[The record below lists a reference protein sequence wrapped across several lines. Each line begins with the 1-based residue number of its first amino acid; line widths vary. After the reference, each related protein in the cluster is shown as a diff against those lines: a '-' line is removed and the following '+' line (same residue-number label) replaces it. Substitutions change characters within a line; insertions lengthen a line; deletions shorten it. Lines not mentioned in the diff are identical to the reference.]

1 MYHLINNVESNKR
14 SNKVNRSIL
23 SSSTP
28 SSPNVSSIMN
38 TSSPN
43 TRNQSSS
50 SLKRSSPIESTKSKV
65 LLKSNTTIITTTLT
79 TNTQTSSPSNKA
91 SPSSLSNKASTKS
104 QYYYQLSNDVKH
116 SINIVINR
124 LHYIHKKLLLY
135 YKQRYYHIWK
145 INIINIINT
154 DNINIIHKSYQTQI
168 RNEREYYIKELLNK
182 DEEYKNNEICLK
194 EYHKLLI
201 YQIADIPKAR
211 IFMKTLERIF
221 RLYDKRRAW
230 NKIIVANIQYSEP
243 VLVAA
248 GYAAINEHNV
258 DSINI
263 IDTNDNLTKF
273 EKIQARLNILSKH
286 PTERIRSIRSLK
298 RIIKRM
304 KTAITSINSRTS
316 WHDQLNFFHL
326 WKSRVSDII
335 NMEKIEK
342 LKLEIRVKDNIL
354 SKFEDDVRNE
364 MIRISPIIED
374 RERMSRQRITC
385 SDISKIPTVIKD
397 PNSIHKEKANDI
409 TKIVFENLR
418 LYSAKKLF
426 TESTNMDNK

>member
-23 SSSTP
+23 SSSSTP

-38 TSSPN
+38 TSSPS
-43 TRNQSSS
+43 TRNQSSL

-79 TNTQTSSPSNKA
+79 TQA

-116 SINIVINR
+116 SINIVINS

-182 DEEYKNNEICLK
+182 DEEYKNNETCLK

-221 RLYDKRRAW
+221 KLYDKRRAW
-230 NKIIVANIQYSEP
+230 NKIIVANIQYSEM
-243 VLVAA
+243 VMVAA
-248 GYAAINEHNV
+248 GYAAINEHNNV

-263 IDTNDNLTKF
+263 TDNNDNLTKL

-326 WKSRVSDII
+326 WKSRVSDIV

-342 LKLEIRVKDNIL
+342 LKLEIRVKDSIL

-364 MIRISPIIED
+364 MIRISPIIE
-374 RERMSRQRITC
+374 QRVTC
-385 SDISKIPTVIKD
+385 SKIPTIIKD
-397 PNSIHKEKANDI
+397 PLSIHKEKANDI